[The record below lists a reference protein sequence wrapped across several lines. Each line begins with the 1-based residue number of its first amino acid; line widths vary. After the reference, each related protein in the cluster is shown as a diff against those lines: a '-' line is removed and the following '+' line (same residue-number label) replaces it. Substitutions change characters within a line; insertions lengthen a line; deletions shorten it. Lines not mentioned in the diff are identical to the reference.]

1 MVVYMTIVFEVR
13 SKYSLT
19 CQQVVGMNTMDS
31 VGI

>member
-1 MVVYMTIVFEVR
+1 MTIVFEVR

-19 CQQVVGMNTMDS
+19 CQQVVGMNIMDS